1 MFVGAFNMPEF
12 KFKVG
17 DNDLIVKGG
26 EKITIGL
33 VIRDRNTVTI
43 AKKDG
48 AYIIAFELH
57 RFKAFKLGLTL
68 LNFYSKSLSKKQEK
82 RRKESV
88 SIDELDELLS
98 ESKAK
103 KRGKKKS
110 EEEVEEE
117 SEEEEESLIESME

>member
-1 MFVGAFNMPEF
+1 MPEF
-12 KFKVG
+12 KFKIG
-17 DNDLIVKGG
+17 DNDLVVKGG

-33 VIRDRNTVTI
+33 VIRDRDTVTI

-68 LNFYSKSLSKKQEK
+68 LNFYSKSVSQRKEK

-98 ESKAK
+98 ESKVKKKAK
-103 KRGKKKS
+103 K
-110 EEEVEEE
+110 EVEEE
-117 SEEEEESLIESME
+117 TEEEEIEEEESLIESME